1 MMDIKNQ
8 TWIGRQLAVISSSDN
23 TLQGRSG
30 IVVDET
36 RETILIAQSSA
47 DARLSKRV
55 IEFTIDDSSIIKGA
69 LVRQRA
75 EDRIHRNYR
84 KD

>member
-1 MMDIKNQ
+1 MDVRNQ
-8 TWIGRQLAVISSSDN
+8 TWIGRQLSVISSTDS
-23 TLQGRSG
+23 TLEGRSG
-30 IVVDET
+30 TVVDET
-36 RETILIAQSSA
+36 RETILISDSRA

-55 IEFTIDDSSIIKGA
+55 IQFTIDDSSIINGT
-69 LVRQRA
+69 LMRQRA

>member
-1 MMDIKNQ
+1 MMDVKNQ
-8 TWIGRQLAVISSSDN
+8 TWIGRQLSVITSPDS
-23 TLQGRSG
+23 TLEGRSG
-30 IVVDET
+30 TVVDET
-36 RETILIAQSSA
+36 RETILISDSHT

-55 IEFTIDDSSIIKGA
+55 IQFTIDDSSIINGT
-69 LVRQRA
+69 LMRQRA

>member
-1 MMDIKNQ
+1 MNVENQ
-8 TWIGRQLAVISSSDN
+8 TWIGRQLAVISSPDT
-23 TLQGRSG
+23 TLEGRTG

-36 RETILIAQSSA
+36 RETIFISDSRA

-55 IEFTIDDSSIIKGA
+55 IKFTIDDSSIINGA
-69 LVRQRA
+69 LMRQRA

>member
-1 MMDIKNQ
+1 MDVKNQ
-8 TWIGRQLAVISSSDN
+8 TWIGRQLSVISSTDS
-23 TLQGRSG
+23 TLEGRSG
-30 IVVDET
+30 TVVDET
-36 RETILIAQSSA
+36 RETILISDSRA

-55 IEFTIDDSSIIKGA
+55 IQFTIDDSSIINGT
-69 LVRQRA
+69 LMRQRA

>member
-1 MMDIKNQ
+1 MMDVRNQ
-8 TWIGRQLAVISSSDN
+8 TWIGRQLSVISSTDS
-23 TLQGRSG
+23 TLEGRSG
-30 IVVDET
+30 TVVDET
-36 RETILIAQSSA
+36 RETILISDSRA

-55 IEFTIDDSSIIKGA
+55 IQFTIDDSSIINGT
-69 LVRQRA
+69 LMRQRA